1 MKGVEKLWGP
11 GAAGQGDRKGGRYV
25 EAQDRSLDVDG
36 PPEKSGCLLVK
47 MGQEWGHVE
56 GGRWDATGH

>member
-1 MKGVEKLWGP
+1 MQL
-11 GAAGQGDRKGGRYV
+11 GQGDKKGGRYV